1 MMVGEDE
8 LIIRCPSCADDYGLP
23 LDGEQMTRLYEYEH
37 GHGYIQEM
45 FKELN
50 AVEREFIKTGLCPK
64 CQVRVFGNGESKLLK
79 RVYIGKDF

>member
-1 MMVGEDE
+1 MMIGKDD
-8 LIIRCPSCADDYGLP
+8 LIMRCPSCGEDYGLP
-23 LDGEQMTRLYEYEH
+23 LDEEQMDKLYEYEH

-50 AVEREFIKTGLCPK
+50 AVEREFIKTGFCPE
-64 CQVRVFGNGESKLLK
+64 CQADIFGNGETKLIK

>member
-1 MMVGEDE
+1 MMMSEDK
-8 LIIRCPSCADDYGLP
+8 LIMRCPSCSEDYALP
-23 LDGEQMTRLYEYEH
+23 LSGKQMEKLNEYEH

-64 CQVRVFGNGESKLLK
+64 CQANIFGNGKTKLIK
-79 RVYIGKDF
+79 RVYMGKDF

>member
-1 MMVGEDE
+1 MIGKDE

-23 LDGEQMTRLYEYEH
+23 LDEEQMARLHKYEH
-37 GHGYIQEM
+37 GHRYIQEM

-64 CQVRVFGNGESKLLK
+64 CQAGIFGNGETKLIRK
-79 RVYIGKDF
+79 VNIGKDF

>member
-1 MMVGEDE
+1 MIGKDE

-23 LDGEQMTRLYEYEH
+23 LDEEQMTRLHQYEH

-50 AVEREFIKTGLCPK
+50 AVEREFIKTGYCPK
-64 CQVRVFGNGESKLLK
+64 CQELLFGNGETELIK
-79 RVYIGKDF
+79 RVHIGKDF

>member
-1 MMVGEDE
+1 MIGKDE
-8 LIIRCPSCADDYGLP
+8 LIIRCPSCANDYGLP
-23 LDGEQMTRLYEYEH
+23 LDEEQMTRLYEYEH

-64 CQVRVFGNGESKLLK
+64 CQELLFGNGETKLIK
-79 RVYIGKDF
+79 RVHIGKDF

>member
-1 MMVGEDE
+1 MIGKDE
-8 LIIRCPSCADDYGLP
+8 LIIRCPSCGDDYGLP
-23 LDGEQMTRLYEYEH
+23 LDEEQMKKLNEYEH

-64 CQVRVFGNGESKLLK
+64 CQAEVFGNGESKLIR
-79 RVYIGKDF
+79 RVYVGKDF

>member
-1 MMVGEDE
+1 MIGKDE

-23 LDGEQMTRLYEYEH
+23 LDEEQMAKLYEYEH
-37 GHGYIQEM
+37 GRGYIQEM
-45 FKELN
+45 FNELN

-64 CQVRVFGNGESKLLK
+64 CQTNIFNNGETKLIK

>member
-1 MMVGEDE
+1 MMIGEDD
-8 LIIRCPSCADDYGLP
+8 LIMRCPSCSKDYALP
-23 LDGEQMTRLYEYEH
+23 LSGEQMTRLYEYEH

-50 AVEREFIKTGLCPK
+50 AVEREFIKTGFCPE
-64 CQVRVFGNGESKLLK
+64 CQADIFGNGETKLIK